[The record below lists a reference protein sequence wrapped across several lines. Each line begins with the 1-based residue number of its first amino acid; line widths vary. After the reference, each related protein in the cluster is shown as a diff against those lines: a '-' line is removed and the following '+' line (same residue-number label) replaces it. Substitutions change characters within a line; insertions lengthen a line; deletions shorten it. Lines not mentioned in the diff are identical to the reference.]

1 MMDNAD
7 REAMIRARKGMG
19 LSQRELAVLAGC
31 SLSTIATT
39 ERGRFLPG
47 PELRARIAAV
57 VLGSGEEA
65 LFPDAFR
72 ERRGLR
78 RRGDAP

>member
-1 MMDNAD
+1 MMEKTD
-7 REAMIRARKGMG
+7 REGMIRARKGMG

-31 SLSTIATT
+31 SLGTIATT

-47 PELRARIAAV
+47 PELRARIAG
-57 VLGSGEEA
+57 VLGAGEEV

-78 RRGDAP
+78 RKGDAP

>member
-1 MMDNAD
+1 MMEKTD
-7 REAMIRARKGMG
+7 REAMIMARKGMG

-47 PELRARIAAV
+47 PELRARIAG
-57 VLGSGEEA
+57 VLGVGEEA

-72 ERRGLR
+72 ERRGLMR
-78 RRGDAP
+78 RRWDAP

>member
-1 MMDNAD
+1 MKENAD

-19 LSQRELAVLAGC
+19 LTQRELAVMAGC

-47 PELRARIAAV
+47 PELRARIAG
-57 VLGSGEEA
+57 VLGSGEEV

-72 ERRGLR
+72 ERRGLMR

>member
-1 MMDNAD
+1 MMEKTD
-7 REAMIRARKGMG
+7 REGMIRARKGMG
-19 LSQRELAVLAGC
+19 LSQRELAVLGEC

-47 PELRARIAAV
+47 PELRARIAG
-57 VLGSGEEA
+57 VLRVGEEV

>member
-1 MMDNAD
+1 MMEKTD
-7 REAMIRARKGMG
+7 REGMIRARKGMG

-31 SLSTIATT
+31 SLGTIATT

-47 PELRARIAAV
+47 PELRARIAV

-72 ERRGLR
+72 ERRGLMR

>member
-1 MMDNAD
+1 MMEKTD
-7 REAMIRARKGMG
+7 RDAMIRARKGMG

-31 SLSTIATT
+31 SLSTLATT

-47 PELRARIAAV
+47 PELRARIAV
-57 VLGSGEEA
+57 VLGAGEEV

-72 ERRGLR
+72 ERRGLMR

>member
-1 MMDNAD
+1 MMENAD

-31 SLSTIATT
+31 SLGTIATT

-47 PELRARIAAV
+47 PELRARIAG

-78 RRGDAP
+78 RTGDAP

>member
-1 MMDNAD
+1 MMENAD

-31 SLSTIATT
+31 SLSTLATT

-47 PELRARIAAV
+47 PELRARIAG
-57 VLGSGEEA
+57 VLGAGEEV

-72 ERRGLR
+72 ERRGLMR
-78 RRGDAP
+78 RTGDAP

>member
-1 MMDNAD
+1 MKEKGD

-19 LSQRELAVLAGC
+19 LSQRELAVMAGC
-31 SLSTIATT
+31 SLSTLATT

-47 PELRARIAAV
+47 PELRARIAG
-57 VLGSGEEA
+57 VLGAGEEA

-72 ERRGLR
+72 ERRGLMR